1 MSEIFWT
8 IIVKN
13 IVEIYFKIVKLFH
26 ILSRDHDHSPKL
38 NDVIDEAC
46 STMVKNDQPVS
57 SDTHSSTHSFAN
69 KQVQVPSSFFDL
81 VNMRSLSLAFGVAV
95 LAWNEVGAF
104 ALQTSSRSS
113 MTCMNAEKNG
123 NQQYRNVAT
132 EVGIIRPDGEIIRM
146 VNQQALPIR

>member
-1 MSEIFWT
+1 
-8 IIVKN
+8 
-13 IVEIYFKIVKLFH
+13 
-26 ILSRDHDHSPKL
+26 
-38 NDVIDEAC
+38 
-46 STMVKNDQPVS
+46 
-57 SDTHSSTHSFAN
+57 
-69 KQVQVPSSFFDL
+69 
-81 VNMRSLSLAFGVAV
+81 MRSLSLAFGVAV

-132 EVGIIRPDGEIIRM
+132 EVGIIRPDGEIIRV